1 LKKRINLNISR
12 PKRPCKEEICDTS
25 QQERP
30 FGLGRVKAEI
40 TGCDRTTAEGR
51 TISEKISLCGL
62 NHSHLNAIIG
72 FTFVARRA
80 GIQQANSD
88 TPVSNNEIRMNVAG
102 SVALTPKSKVF
113 INRVSA
119 TAGAL
124 HLQQAIVSGAA
135 PSQWALRVLT
145 IGFAAL
151 TVALLLIVRR
161 QSGWRRAVWVSALA
175 LFAVSASHLSHHEG
189 SDYSW
194 WVEVIGHHAVAFV
207 RLLVAFTQP

>member
-1 LKKRINLNISR
+1 VSAILKKRINLNISR
-12 PKRPCKEEICDTS
+12 PKQPCKEEICDTS

-40 TGCDRTTAEGR
+40 TGCYRTTAEGR

-72 FTFVARRA
+72 FTFVTRRA

-119 TAGAL
+119 NAPPRPVFVDDEPARTSACARNIGIADL
-124 HLQQAIVSGAA
+124 LQK
-135 PSQWALRVLT
+135 
-145 IGFAAL
+145 
-151 TVALLLIVRR
+151 
-161 QSGWRRAVWVSALA
+161 
-175 LFAVSASHLSHHEG
+175 
-189 SDYSW
+189 
-194 WVEVIGHHAVAFV
+194 
-207 RLLVAFTQP
+207 FTDHTRCCDAR